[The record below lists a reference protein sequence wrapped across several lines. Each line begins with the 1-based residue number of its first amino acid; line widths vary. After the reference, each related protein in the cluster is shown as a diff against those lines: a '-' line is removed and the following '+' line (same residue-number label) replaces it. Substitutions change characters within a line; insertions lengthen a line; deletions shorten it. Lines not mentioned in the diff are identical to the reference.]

1 MAFYE
6 FWRLEPRASCIAN
19 AALRDLMALLDGGN
33 VEENPGRVCYPA
45 LRQVS
50 SHKQEVRPC
59 RITISSY
66 QVRSSALWP

>member
-33 VEENPGRVCYPA
+33 EEENLEWAC
-45 LRQVS
+45 
-50 SHKQEVRPC
+50 
-59 RITISSY
+59 
-66 QVRSSALWP
+66 